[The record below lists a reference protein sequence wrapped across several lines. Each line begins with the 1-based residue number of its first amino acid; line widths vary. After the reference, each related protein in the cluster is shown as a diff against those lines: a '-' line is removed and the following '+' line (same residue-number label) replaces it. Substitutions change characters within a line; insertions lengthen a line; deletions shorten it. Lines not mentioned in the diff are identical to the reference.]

1 MSNAA
6 LAHPCVPRHKYIH
19 VQKIRSYMAP
29 TVQGPA
35 GAPGPDSVYA
45 RCMSQ
50 AQQIAAQS
58 LTDKA
63 AAWSE
68 RVVGCLERALPAP
81 DEIPC
86 RLHEAMRYAVLS
98 GGKRV
103 RPLLVYSTG
112 ECLRL
117 DPDKLD
123 APATA
128 IELIHA
134 FSLVHDDLPAMD
146 DDDLRRGQPTVHR
159 QFDEATAILAAD
171 ALQPLAFQVIASA
184 AALDDREKAAIVR
197 TVAEACGSLG
207 MTGGQSIDL
216 ASEGQALTANELAE
230 MHYLKTG
237 ALIRACI
244 MSATCLANDLS
255 PEKLAALDQFARD
268 IGLAFQIRDDILDVA
283 GETRVIG
290 KRAGADQKLS
300 KATWPALFGLEE
312 ARRRCDELLGSGT
325 APLTVFGADAE
336 PLNLLAAYI
345 VERVT

>member
-1 MSNAA
+1 
-6 LAHPCVPRHKYIH
+6 
-19 VQKIRSYMAP
+19 
-29 TVQGPA
+29 
-35 GAPGPDSVYA
+35 
-45 RCMSQ
+45 MSQ
-50 AQQIAAQS
+50 AHRIAAQS
-58 LTDKA
+58 LADKA
-63 AAWSE
+63 TAWSE
-68 RVVGCLERALPAP
+68 RVVGCLDRALPSQ

-103 RPLLVYSTG
+103 RPLLVYATG
-112 ECLRL
+112 ECLGIE
-117 DPDKLD
+117 PEKLD

-171 ALQPLAFQVIASA
+171 ALQPLAFQVIATA
-184 AALDDREKAAIVR
+184 TALDDGEKAAVVR

-216 ASEGQALTANELAE
+216 ASEGQTLTANELAE

-237 ALIRACI
+237 ALIRACV
-244 MSATCLANDLS
+244 MSASCLAKGLS
-255 PEKLAALDQFARD
+255 PEELAALDQFARD

-283 GETRVIG
+283 GETGVIG
-290 KRAGADQKLS
+290 KRAGADQRLS

-312 ARRRCDELLGSGT
+312 ARRRCDELLDSGT
-325 APLTVFGADAE
+325 AQLSVFGADAE

-345 VERVT
+345 VERVS

>member
-1 MSNAA
+1 
-6 LAHPCVPRHKYIH
+6 
-19 VQKIRSYMAP
+19 
-29 TVQGPA
+29 
-35 GAPGPDSVYA
+35 
-45 RCMSQ
+45 
-50 AQQIAAQS
+50 
-58 LTDKA
+58 
-63 AAWSE
+63 
-68 RVVGCLERALPAP
+68 
-81 DEIPC
+81 
-86 RLHEAMRYAVLS
+86 MRYAVLS

-103 RPLLVYSTG
+103 RPLLVYATG
-112 ECLRL
+112 ECLGVA
-117 DPDKLD
+117 PEKLD

-171 ALQPLAFQVIASA
+171 ALQPLAFQVIAA
-184 AALDDREKAAIVR
+184 ATALDDGEKAAIVT

-216 ASEGQALTANELAE
+216 ASEGQALSANELAE

-244 MSATCLANDLS
+244 MSASSLANDLS
-255 PEKLAALDQFARD
+255 PEKLTALDRFARD

-283 GETRVIG
+283 GETGVIG

-312 ARRRCDELLGSGT
+312 ARRRCDELVGSGT
-325 APLTVFGADAE
+325 THLAVFGADAE
-336 PLNLLAAYI
+336 PLNLLATYI
-345 VERVT
+345 VERTS